1 VSAESTKSDSAANAA
16 TRPRLLDQVR
26 DTIRRKYYSRSTE
39 EAYVHWIK
47 RFIYFTGK
55 RLAGIAK
62 HVNCHALRHSF
73 ATHLLESG
81 YDIRTVQELLGHSD
95 VSTTMIYTH
104 VLNKGGKGVT
114 SPLDSGGGA
123 TPPAARDVTT
133 EYRLTAT

>member
-1 VSAESTKSDSAANAA
+1 MSVESTKSDSAANAA

-81 YDIRTVQELLGHSD
+81 YDIPPLE
-95 VSTTMIYTH
+95 I
-104 VLNKGGKGVT
+104 GVT
-114 SPLDSGGGA
+114 RPCA
-123 TPPAARDVTT
+123 
-133 EYRLTAT
+133 TATYTC